1 MMKSA
6 GPLTR
11 MLSIGS
17 ISVAV
22 AACTPAPP
30 PAVVATGTLCTLTD
44 RYHTTADQ
52 KTVYAARKVMVLKDD
67 GQTVDIGSGEAV
79 FGSLVRW
86 LLGFNKVRDAECLKP
101 PIGQSPVHEVV
112 VAEGRLLTSP
122 STACEG
128 CEAFP
133 P

>member
-6 GPLTR
+6 RLLTR

-17 ISVAV
+17 ISLAV
-22 AACTPAPP
+22 TACPGEAPP
-30 PAVVATGTLCTLTD
+30 VVLATGTLCTLTD
-44 RYHTTADQ
+44 RYHSTPDQ
-52 KTVYAARKVMVLKDD
+52 KAVYAAQRVTVLKED

-101 PIGQSPVHEVV
+101 SVGQ
-112 VAEGRLLTSP
+112 
-122 STACEG
+122 
-128 CEAFP
+128 
-133 P
+133 

>member
-6 GPLTR
+6 ARLTR

-17 ISVAV
+17 ISLVV
-22 AACTPAPP
+22 AACPGEAPP
-30 PAVVATGTLCTLTD
+30 VVTTTGTLCTLTD

-52 KTVYAARKVMVLKDD
+52 KTVYAARKVTVLKDD
-67 GQTVDIGSGEAV
+67 GQTVDVGSGEAV

-101 PIGQSPVHEVV
+101 SIGE
-112 VAEGRLLTSP
+112 
-122 STACEG
+122 
-128 CEAFP
+128 
-133 P
+133 